1 MIYQTI
7 HEYQKQIF
15 QAPEENSSNCTSR
28 LFFKLFNLKNFQF
41 RREKSLEILS
51 VGFLKLFLSWKKVI
65 SLEEA
70 AIKLTNPPEPNK
82 IKTRIRRLYDIANV
96 FKSIGIIKKTHLD
109 SKTKPGF
116 EYLGYQGLD
125 VFLKDFYPANV
136 VNQEI
141 VTKKATTII
150 TLNNI
155 QITEAPEQENTKPS
169 IPKISSMLDL
179 PYSNFKKIKRTMHSP
194 FKSLSNEIFKKS
206 QKK

>member
-1 MIYQTI
+1 M
-7 HEYQKQIF
+7 
-15 QAPEENSSNCTSR
+15 
-28 LFFKLFNLKNFQF
+28 
-41 RREKSLEILS
+41 S

-82 IKTRIRRLYDIANV
+82 VKTRIRRLYDIANV

-109 SKTKPGF
+109 CKTKPGF

-125 VFLKDFYPANV
+125 IFLKDFYPTNV
-136 VNQEI
+136 TNPETVP
-141 VTKKATTII
+141 KKATTII
-150 TLNNI
+150 TLNNM
-155 QITEAPEQENTKPS
+155 QITEAPEQENAKPPM
-169 IPKISSMLDL
+169 PKSYSMLDV
-179 PYSNFKKIKRTMHSP
+179 PYSNFKKIKKTMHSP